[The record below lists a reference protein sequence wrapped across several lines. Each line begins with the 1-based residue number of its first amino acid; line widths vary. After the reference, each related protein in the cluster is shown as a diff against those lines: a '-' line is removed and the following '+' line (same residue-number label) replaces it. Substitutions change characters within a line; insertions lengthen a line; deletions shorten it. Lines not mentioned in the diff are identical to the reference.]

1 MGVRSMN
8 RLMKPGARERE
19 TLLTSGL
26 LSTLGVESVA
36 AMMEIAVIGNLP
48 ARQMLF
54 REGEPADLMH
64 CVLSGYVRAYRL
76 DPDGR
81 EAGVELYGPGD
92 LIGASVVLDGGRY
105 AATAQ
110 AAEPSLI
117 ARFDQ
122 KRVRDIASRRPDLA
136 LALANALSAQLCK
149 AFANLA
155 NDRLHTAPQRVARYL
170 LARCP
175 ADGRAV
181 SFRLPYQK
189 SLLAGKL
196 GLAPEALSRA
206 FSMLRGHGVSVR
218 GRLVHIGDPEALR
231 RI

>member
-1 MGVRSMN
+1 MN

-19 TLLTSGL
+19 TLLNSGL
-26 LSTLGVESVA
+26 LSVLGVESVA

-48 ARQMLF
+48 ARQILF
-54 REGEPADLMH
+54 REGEPADMLH
-64 CVLSGYVRAYRL
+64 CVLSGYIRLYKL

-81 EAGVELYGPGD
+81 EADVELYGPGD

-117 ARFDQ
+117 ARFDL
-122 KRVRDIASRRPDLA
+122 KRVRDIAGRRPDLA
-136 LALANALSAQLCK
+136 VALTNALSAQLSKVFGC
-149 AFANLA
+149 LA

-170 LARCP
+170 LAHCP
-175 ADGRAV
+175 QDAKAA

-206 FSMLRGHGVSVR
+206 FSMLRDHGVTVR
-218 GRLVHIGDPEALR
+218 GRLVQISDPEALR
-231 RI
+231 RL

>member
-1 MGVRSMN
+1 MN
-8 RLMKPGARERE
+8 RLMKPGVRERE
-19 TLLTSGL
+19 TLLNSGL
-26 LSTLGVESVA
+26 LSVLGVESVA
-36 AMMEIAVIGNLP
+36 AMMEIAAIGSLP
-48 ARQMLF
+48 ARQILF
-54 REGEPADLMH
+54 REGEPADQLH
-64 CVLSGYVRAYRL
+64 CVLSGYVRLYKL

-81 EAGVELYGPGD
+81 EADVELYGPGD
-92 LIGASVVLDGGRY
+92 LIGASVVLDGGCY

-110 AAEPSLI
+110 AAEPSLVS
-117 ARFDQ
+117 RFDL

-136 LALANALSAQLCK
+136 MALTGAVSAQLAKVFGC
-149 AFANLA
+149 LA

-170 LARCP
+170 LGHCP
-175 ADGRAV
+175 QDGKAA

-206 FSMLRGHGVSVR
+206 FSMLREHGVTVR

-231 RI
+231 RL

>member
-1 MGVRSMN
+1 MN

-19 TLLTSGL
+19 TLLNAGL
-26 LSTLGVESVA
+26 LSALGVESVA
-36 AMMEIAVIGNLP
+36 AMMEITVIGNLP
-48 ARQMLF
+48 ARQILF
-54 REGEPADLMH
+54 REGEPADMLH
-64 CVLSGYVRAYRL
+64 SVLSGYVRLYKL

-81 EAGVELYGPGD
+81 EADVELYGPGD

-105 AATAQ
+105 RATAQ
-110 AAEPSLI
+110 AAEPALI
-117 ARFDQ
+117 ARFDL
-122 KRVRDIASRRPDLA
+122 KRVRDIANRRPDLA
-136 LALANALSAQLCK
+136 VALSNALSSQLSK
-149 AFANLA
+149 AYASLA

-170 LARCP
+170 LAHCP
-175 ADGRAV
+175 VEGKAA

-206 FSMLRGHGVSVR
+206 FSMLRSHGVTVR

-231 RI
+231 RL

>member
-1 MGVRSMN
+1 MN

-19 TLLTSGL
+19 TLLNSGL
-26 LSTLGVESVA
+26 LSALGVESVA

-54 REGEPADLMH
+54 REGEPADMLH
-64 CVLSGYVRAYRL
+64 SVLSGYVRAYRL

-81 EAGVELYGPGD
+81 EADVELYGPGD
-92 LIGASVVLDGGRY
+92 LIGASVVLDGSRY
-105 AATAQ
+105 MATAQ
-110 AAEPSLI
+110 AAEPSLV
-117 ARFDQ
+117 ARFDL
-122 KRVRDIASRRPDLA
+122 KRVRDIASHRPDLA
-136 LALANALSAQLCK
+136 VALANALSAQLSK

-155 NDRLHTAPQRVARYL
+155 SDRLHTAPQRVARYL
-170 LARCP
+170 LTQCP
-175 ADGRAV
+175 ADGRPA
-181 SFRLPYQK
+181 SIRLPYQK

>member
-1 MGVRSMN
+1 MN

-19 TLLTSGL
+19 TLLNAGL
-26 LSTLGVESVA
+26 LSMLGVESVA

-54 REGEPADLMH
+54 REGEPADMLH
-64 CVLSGYVRAYRL
+64 CVLSGYIRVYKL

-81 EAGVELYGPGD
+81 EADVELYGPGD
-92 LIGASVVLDGGRY
+92 VVGASVVLEGGRY
-105 AATAQ
+105 PATAQ

-117 ARFDQ
+117 ARFDL
-122 KRVRDIASRRPDLA
+122 KRVRDIAARRPDLA
-136 LALANALSAQLCK
+136 MALAATLSSQLGR
-149 AFANLA
+149 AFASLSD
-155 NDRLHTAPQRVARYL
+155 DRLHTAPQRVARYL
-170 LARCP
+170 LSHCTV
-175 ADGRAV
+175 DGKPS

-206 FSMLRGHGVSVR
+206 FSLLRGHGVSVR

-231 RI
+231 RV

>member
-1 MGVRSMN
+1 MN

-19 TLLTSGL
+19 TLLSSGL
-26 LSTLGVESVA
+26 LAALGVESVA
-36 AMMEIAVIGNLP
+36 AMMEIAVIGSLP
-48 ARQMLF
+48 ARQILF
-54 REGEPADLMH
+54 REGEPADLLH
-64 CVLSGYVRAYRL
+64 CVLSGYIRVYKL

-81 EAGVELYGPGD
+81 EADVELYGPGD

-110 AAEPSLI
+110 AAEPALI
-117 ARFDQ
+117 ARFDL
-122 KRVRDIASRRPDLA
+122 KRVRDIANRRPDLA
-136 LALANALSAQLCK
+136 VALANALSAQLAK
-149 AFANLA
+149 AFASLS

-170 LARCP
+170 LAHCSVEGK
-175 ADGRAV
+175 AT

-206 FSMLRGHGVSVR
+206 FSMLRSYGVNVR

-231 RI
+231 RL

>member
-1 MGVRSMN
+1 MN

-19 TLLTSGL
+19 TLLNSGL
-26 LSTLGVESVA
+26 LSALGVESVA
-36 AMMEIAVIGNLP
+36 AMMEIAAIGNLP
-48 ARQMLF
+48 PRQLLF
-54 REGEPADLMH
+54 REGEPADMLH
-64 CVLSGYVRAYRL
+64 SVLSGYVRVYKL

-81 EAGVELYGPGD
+81 EADVELYGPGD

-105 AATAQ
+105 GATAQ

-117 ARFDQ
+117 ARFDL
-122 KRVRDIASRRPDLA
+122 KRVRDIAGRRPDLA
-136 LALANALSAQLCK
+136 MALANALTGQLAR
-149 AFANLA
+149 AFASLA
-155 NDRLHTAPQRVARYL
+155 DDRLHTAPQRVARYL
-170 LARCP
+170 LAQCP
-175 ADGRAV
+175 ADKAT

-206 FSMLRGHGVSVR
+206 FSMLRGHGVNVR
-218 GRLVHIGDPEALR
+218 GRLVHIGDPDALR

>member
-1 MGVRSMN
+1 MN

-19 TLLTSGL
+19 TLLNSGL
-26 LSTLGVESVA
+26 LSALGVESVA
-36 AMMEIAVIGNLP
+36 AMMEIAAIGNLP
-48 ARQMLF
+48 PRQMLF
-54 REGEPADLMH
+54 REGEPADMLH
-64 CVLSGYVRAYRL
+64 CVLSGYIRAYKL

-81 EAGVELYGPGD
+81 EADVELYGPGEM
-92 LIGASVVLDGGRY
+92 IGASAVLDGGRY
-105 AATAQ
+105 RATAQ

-117 ARFDQ
+117 ARFDL

-136 LALANALSAQLCK
+136 MALASALSAQLSK
-149 AFANLA
+149 AFASLA
-155 NDRLHTAPQRVARYL
+155 DDRLHTAPQRVAHYL
-170 LARCP
+170 LAHCP
-175 ADGRAV
+175 VDSKAA

-206 FSMLRGHGVSVR
+206 FSMLRNHGVSVR

>member
-1 MGVRSMN
+1 MN
-8 RLMKPGARERE
+8 RLMRPGVRERE
-19 TLLTSGL
+19 TLLTSGI
-26 LSTLGVESVA
+26 LSTLGVESVT

-54 REGEPADLMH
+54 REGEPADIMH
-64 CVLSGYVRAYRL
+64 CVLAGYVRAYRL

-81 EAGVELYGPGD
+81 EADVELYGPGD

-105 AATAQ
+105 AANAQ

-136 LALANALSAQLCK
+136 LALANALSIQLCK

-170 LARCP
+170 LAHCP
-175 ADGRAV
+175 ADGRAA

>member
-1 MGVRSMN
+1 MN

-19 TLLTSGL
+19 TLLNSGL
-26 LSTLGVESVA
+26 LSVLGVESVA
-36 AMMEIAVIGNLP
+36 AMMEIASIGSLP

-54 REGEPADLMH
+54 REGEPADMLH
-64 CVLSGYVRAYRL
+64 CVLSGYVRVYKL

-81 EAGVELYGPGD
+81 EADVELYGPGD

-105 AATAQ
+105 RATAQ

-117 ARFDQ
+117 ARFDL
-122 KRVRDIASRRPDLA
+122 KRVRDIASRRTDLA
-136 LALANALSAQLCK
+136 MALATSLSGQLAR
-149 AFANLA
+149 AFASLA
-155 NDRLHTAPQRVARYL
+155 DDRLHTAPQRVAHYL
-170 LARCP
+170 LAHCT
-175 ADGRAV
+175 ADGKPA

-206 FSMLRGHGVSVR
+206 FSMLRNHGVSVR

>member
-1 MGVRSMN
+1 MN

-19 TLLTSGL
+19 TLLNSGL
-26 LSTLGVESVA
+26 LSVLGVESVA
-36 AMMEIAVIGNLP
+36 AMMEIAAIGSLP

-54 REGEPADLMH
+54 REGEPADMLH
-64 CVLSGYVRAYRL
+64 CVLSGYVRVYKL

-81 EAGVELYGPGD
+81 EADVELYGPGD

-105 AATAQ
+105 RATAQ

-117 ARFDQ
+117 ARFDL
-122 KRVRDIASRRPDLA
+122 KRVRDIASRRTDLA
-136 LALANALSAQLCK
+136 MALATSLSGQLAR
-149 AFANLA
+149 AFASLA
-155 NDRLHTAPQRVARYL
+155 DDRLHTAPQRVAHYL
-170 LARCP
+170 LAHCT
-175 ADGRAV
+175 ADGKPA

-206 FSMLRGHGVSVR
+206 FSMLRNHGVSVR
-218 GRLVHIGDPEALR
+218 GRLVHISDPEALR

>member
-1 MGVRSMN
+1 MN

-19 TLLTSGL
+19 TLLNSGL
-26 LSTLGVESVA
+26 LSVLGVESVA
-36 AMMEIAVIGNLP
+36 AMMEIAAIGSLP

-54 REGEPADLMH
+54 REGEPADMLH
-64 CVLSGYVRAYRL
+64 CVLSGYVRVYKL

-81 EAGVELYGPGD
+81 EADVELYGPGD

-105 AATAQ
+105 RATAQ

-117 ARFDQ
+117 ARFDL
-122 KRVRDIASRRPDLA
+122 KRVRDIASRRTDLA
-136 LALANALSAQLCK
+136 MALATSLSGQLAR
-149 AFANLA
+149 AFASLA
-155 NDRLHTAPQRVARYL
+155 DDRLHTAPQRVAHYL
-170 LARCP
+170 LAHYT
-175 ADGRAV
+175 ADGKPA

-206 FSMLRGHGVSVR
+206 FSMLRNHGVSVR

>member
-1 MGVRSMN
+1 MN

-19 TLLTSGL
+19 TLLNSGL
-26 LSTLGVESVA
+26 LSALGVESVA
-36 AMMEIAVIGNLP
+36 AMMEIAAIGNLP

-54 REGEPADLMH
+54 REGEPADMLH
-64 CVLSGYVRAYRL
+64 CVLSGYVRVYKL

-81 EAGVELYGPGD
+81 EADVELYGPGD
-92 LIGASVVLDGGRY
+92 LIGASVVLDGSRY
-105 AATAQ
+105 RATAQ

-117 ARFDQ
+117 ARFDL
-122 KRVRDIASRRPDLA
+122 KRVRDIANRRPDLA
-136 LALANALSAQLCK
+136 MAIAVSLSGQLSR
-149 AFANLA
+149 AFASLA
-155 NDRLHTAPQRVARYL
+155 DDRLHTAPQRVAHYL
-170 LARCP
+170 LAHCP
-175 ADGRAV
+175 VDCKTA

-206 FSMLRGHGVSVR
+206 FSMLRNHGVSVR

>member
-1 MGVRSMN
+1 MN
-8 RLMKPGARERE
+8 RLMKPGIRERE
-19 TLLTSGL
+19 TLLNSGL
-26 LSTLGVESVA
+26 LSALGVESVA

-48 ARQMLF
+48 ARQILF
-54 REGEPADLMH
+54 REGEPADMLQ
-64 CVLSGYVRAYRL
+64 CVLSGYIRVYKL

-81 EAGVELYGPGD
+81 EADVELYGPGD

-110 AAEPSLI
+110 AAEPALI
-117 ARFDQ
+117 ARFDL
-122 KRVRDIASRRPDLA
+122 KRVREIISRRPDLA
-136 LALANALSAQLCK
+136 VALANALSAQLSK
-149 AFANLA
+149 AFASLA

-170 LARCP
+170 LGHCP
-175 ADGRAV
+175 ADGKAA

-189 SLLAGKL
+189 SLLAGRL

-206 FSMLRGHGVSVR
+206 FSMLRSHGVSVR

-231 RI
+231 RL

>member
-1 MGVRSMN
+1 MN

-19 TLLTSGL
+19 TLLNSGL
-26 LSTLGVESVA
+26 LSALGVESVA
-36 AMMEIAVIGNLP
+36 AMMEIAAIGNLP

-54 REGEPADLMH
+54 REGEPADMLH
-64 CVLSGYVRAYRL
+64 SVLSGYVRVYKL

-81 EAGVELYGPGD
+81 EADVELYGPGD
-92 LIGASVVLDGGRY
+92 LIGASVVLDGSRY
-105 AATAQ
+105 GATAQ

-117 ARFDQ
+117 ARFDL
-122 KRVRDIASRRPDLA
+122 KRVRDIAGRRPDLA
-136 LALANALSAQLCK
+136 MALASALSGQLSR
-149 AFANLA
+149 AFASLA
-155 NDRLHTAPQRVARYL
+155 DNRLHTAPQRVARYL
-170 LARCP
+170 LAQCP
-175 ADGRAV
+175 TEDKAT

-206 FSMLRGHGVSVR
+206 FSMLRGHGVNVR
-218 GRLVHIGDPEALR
+218 GRLVHISEPDALR

>member
-1 MGVRSMN
+1 MN

-19 TLLTSGL
+19 TLLNSGL
-26 LSTLGVESVA
+26 LSVLGVESVA
-36 AMMEIAVIGNLP
+36 AMMEIAAIGSLP

-54 REGEPADLMH
+54 REGEPADMLH
-64 CVLSGYVRAYRL
+64 CVLSGYVRVYKL

-81 EAGVELYGPGD
+81 EADVELYGPGD

-105 AATAQ
+105 RATAQ

-117 ARFDQ
+117 ARFDL
-122 KRVRDIASRRPDLA
+122 KRVRDIAGRRTDLA
-136 LALANALSAQLCK
+136 MALANALSAQLSK
-149 AFANLA
+149 AFASLA
-155 NDRLHTAPQRVARYL
+155 DDRLHTAPQRVAHYL
-170 LARCP
+170 LSHCTPDGKP
-175 ADGRAV
+175 A

-206 FSMLRGHGVSVR
+206 FSMLRNHGVSVR

>member
-1 MGVRSMN
+1 MN

-19 TLLTSGL
+19 TLLHSGL
-26 LSTLGVESVA
+26 LSALGVESVA
-36 AMMEIAVIGNLP
+36 AMMEIAVIGSLP
-48 ARQMLF
+48 VRQMLF
-54 REGEPADLMH
+54 REGEPADMLH
-64 CVLSGYVRAYRL
+64 SVLSGYVRAYKL

-81 EAGVELYGPGD
+81 EADVELYGPGD

-110 AAEPSLI
+110 AAEPALI
-117 ARFDQ
+117 ARFDL
-122 KRVRDIASRRPDLA
+122 KRVRDIANRRPDLA
-136 LALANALSAQLCK
+136 VALATALSGQLTK
-149 AFANLA
+149 VFASLS

-170 LARCP
+170 LGHCP
-175 ADGRAV
+175 PDSKAV

-206 FSMLRGHGVSVR
+206 FSLLRSHGVSVR

>member
-1 MGVRSMN
+1 MN

-19 TLLTSGL
+19 TLLNSGFL
-26 LSTLGVESVA
+26 ASLGVESVA
-36 AMMEIAVIGNLP
+36 ALMEIAVIGNLP

-54 REGEPADLMH
+54 REGEPADMLH
-64 CVLSGYVRAYRL
+64 CVLSGYIRLYKL

-81 EAGVELYGPGD
+81 EADVSLYGPGD

-110 AAEPSLI
+110 AAEPALL
-117 ARFDQ
+117 ARFDLR
-122 KRVRDIASRRPDLA
+122 RVRDIASRRADLA
-136 LALANALSAQLCK
+136 LALLNIVSAQL
-149 AFANLA
+149 AASFTSLA
-155 NDRLHTAPQRVARYL
+155 DDRLHTAPQRVSRYL
-170 LARCP
+170 LDHCP
-175 ADGRAV
+175 PDGKAT

-206 FSMLRGHGVSVR
+206 FSLLRNHGVHVR
-218 GRLVHIGDPEALR
+218 GRLVHIGDPEALKR
-231 RI
+231 V

>member
-1 MGVRSMN
+1 MN

-19 TLLTSGL
+19 TLLNSGL
-26 LSTLGVESVA
+26 LSVLGVESVA
-36 AMMEIAVIGNLP
+36 AMMEIAAIGSLP

-54 REGEPADLMH
+54 REGEPADMLH
-64 CVLSGYVRAYRL
+64 CVLSGYVRVYKL

-81 EAGVELYGPGD
+81 EADVELYGPGD

-105 AATAQ
+105 RATAQ

-117 ARFDQ
+117 ARFDL
-122 KRVRDIASRRPDLA
+122 KRVRDIASRRTDLA
-136 LALANALSAQLCK
+136 MALATSLSGQLAR
-149 AFANLA
+149 AFASLA
-155 NDRLHTAPQRVARYL
+155 DDRLHTAPQRVAHYL
-170 LARCP
+170 LAHCT
-175 ADGRAV
+175 ADGKPA

-206 FSMLRGHGVSVR
+206 FSMLRNHGVSVR

>member
-1 MGVRSMN
+1 MN

-19 TLLTSGL
+19 TFLNSNL
-26 LSTLGVESVA
+26 LSALGVESVA
-36 AMMEIAVIGNLP
+36 AMMEIAIIGNLP

-54 REGEPADLMH
+54 REGEPADMLH
-64 CVLSGYVRAYRL
+64 CVLSGYVRVYKL

-81 EAGVELYGPGD
+81 EADVELYGPGD

-105 AATAQ
+105 RATAQ

-117 ARFDQ
+117 ARFDL
-122 KRVRDIASRRPDLA
+122 KRVRDIAARRPDLA
-136 LALANALSAQLCK
+136 MALATALSGQLSK
-149 AFANLA
+149 AFASLA
-155 NDRLHTAPQRVARYL
+155 DDRLHTAPQRVANYL
-170 LARCP
+170 LTHCP
-175 ADGRAV
+175 ADGKAA

-206 FSMLRGHGVSVR
+206 FSMLRNHGVSVR
-218 GRLVHIGDPEALR
+218 GRLMHIGDPEALR

>member
-1 MGVRSMN
+1 MN
-8 RLMKPGARERE
+8 RLMKPGVRERE
-19 TLLTSGL
+19 TLLNSGL
-26 LSTLGVESVA
+26 LSVLGVESVA
-36 AMMEIAVIGNLP
+36 AMMEIAVIGSLP
-48 ARQMLF
+48 ARQILF
-54 REGEPADLMH
+54 REGEPADMLH
-64 CVLSGYVRAYRL
+64 CVLSGYIRLYKL

-81 EAGVELYGPGD
+81 EADVELYGPGD
-92 LIGASVVLDGGRY
+92 LIGASVVLDGGCY

-117 ARFDQ
+117 ARFDL
-122 KRVRDIASRRPDLA
+122 KRVRDIAGRRPDLA
-136 LALANALSAQLCK
+136 VALANALSAQLFKGFGC
-149 AFANLA
+149 LA

-170 LARCP
+170 LGHCQQ
-175 ADGRAV
+175 DGKAV

-206 FSMLRGHGVSVR
+206 FSMLRDHGVTVR

-231 RI
+231 RV

>member
-1 MGVRSMN
+1 MN

-19 TLLTSGL
+19 TLLNSGL
-26 LSTLGVESVA
+26 LSALGVESVA

-48 ARQMLF
+48 VRQMLF
-54 REGEPADLMH
+54 REGEPADMLH
-64 CVLSGYVRAYRL
+64 SVLSGYVRAYKL

-81 EAGVELYGPGD
+81 EADVELYGPGD
-92 LIGASVVLDGGRY
+92 LIGASVVLEGGRY

-110 AAEPSLI
+110 AAEPALI
-117 ARFDQ
+117 ARFDL

-136 LALANALSAQLCK
+136 IALATALSGQLSK
-149 AFANLA
+149 VFASLA

-170 LARCP
+170 LGHCP
-175 ADGRAV
+175 PDGKVV

-206 FSMLRGHGVSVR
+206 FSMLRGHGVTVR

-231 RI
+231 RA

>member
-1 MGVRSMN
+1 MN

-26 LSTLGVESVA
+26 LATLGVESVA
-36 AMMEIAVIGNLP
+36 AMMEIAIIGNLP
-48 ARQMLF
+48 ARQILF
-54 REGEPADLMH
+54 REGEPADMLH
-64 CVLSGYVRAYRL
+64 CVLSGYVRVYKL

-81 EAGVELYGPGD
+81 EADVELYGPGD

-105 AATAQ
+105 AAVAQ

-117 ARFDQ
+117 ARFDL

-136 LALANALSAQLCK
+136 LALANALSSQLSR
-149 AFANLA
+149 AFASLA
-155 NDRLHTAPQRVARYL
+155 TDRLHTAPQRVARFL
-170 LARCP
+170 LAHCP
-175 ADGRAV
+175 ANGKAV
-181 SFRLPYQK
+181 SYRLPYQK

-206 FSMLRGHGVSVR
+206 FSMLRSHGVSVR
-218 GRLVHIGDPEALR
+218 GRLVQIDEPDALR

>member
-1 MGVRSMN
+1 MN

-19 TLLTSGL
+19 TLLHSGL
-26 LSTLGVESVA
+26 LSVLGVESVA
-36 AMMEIAVIGNLP
+36 AMMEIAIIGNLP
-48 ARQMLF
+48 ARQILF
-54 REGEPADLMH
+54 REGEPADMLH
-64 CVLSGYVRAYRL
+64 CVLSGYIRLYKL

-81 EAGVELYGPGD
+81 EADVELYGPGD

-117 ARFDQ
+117 ARFDL
-122 KRVRDIASRRPDLA
+122 KRVRDISGRRQDLA
-136 LALANALSAQLCK
+136 VALANALSTQLSKVFGC
-149 AFANLA
+149 LA

-170 LARCP
+170 LAHCP
-175 ADGRAV
+175 QDGKAA

-206 FSMLRGHGVSVR
+206 FSMLRDHGVTVR
-218 GRLVHIGDPEALR
+218 GRLVQIGDPEALR
-231 RI
+231 RL

>member
-1 MGVRSMN
+1 MN
-8 RLMKPGARERE
+8 RLMKPGVRERE

-26 LSTLGVESVA
+26 LATLGVESVA
-36 AMMEIAVIGNLP
+36 AMMEIAIIGNLP
-48 ARQMLF
+48 ARQILF
-54 REGEPADLMH
+54 REGEPADMMH
-64 CVLSGYVRAYRL
+64 CVLSGYVRVYKL

-81 EAGVELYGPGD
+81 EADVELYGPGD

-105 AATAQ
+105 AAVAQ

-117 ARFDQ
+117 ARFDL

-136 LALANALSAQLCK
+136 LALANALSSQLSR
-149 AFANLA
+149 AFASLA
-155 NDRLHTAPQRVARYL
+155 TDRLHTAPQRVARFL
-170 LARCP
+170 LAHCP
-175 ADGRAV
+175 ANGKAV
-181 SFRLPYQK
+181 SYRLPYQK

-206 FSMLRGHGVSVR
+206 FSMLRSHGVSVR
-218 GRLVHIGDPEALR
+218 GRLVQIDEPDALR

>member
-1 MGVRSMN
+1 MN

-19 TLLTSGL
+19 TLLNSGL
-26 LSTLGVESVA
+26 LSALGVESVTG
-36 AMMEIAVIGNLP
+36 MMEIAAIGSLP
-48 ARQMLF
+48 ARQILF
-54 REGEPADLMH
+54 REGEPADMLH
-64 CVLSGYVRAYRL
+64 CVLSGYLRVYKL

-81 EAGVELYGPGD
+81 EADVELYGPGD

-105 AATAQ
+105 SATAQ

-117 ARFDQ
+117 ARFDL
-122 KRVRDIASRRPDLA
+122 KRVREIANRRPDLA
-136 LALANALSAQLCK
+136 LALATSLSAQLSRV
-149 AFANLA
+149 FGSLA
-155 NDRLHTAPQRVARYL
+155 DDRLHTAPQRVARYL
-170 LARCP
+170 LGHCP
-175 ADGRAV
+175 ADGKAA

-206 FSMLRGHGVSVR
+206 FSMLRSHGVSVR
-218 GRLVHIGDPEALR
+218 GRLVHIDDPEMLR

>member
-1 MGVRSMN
+1 MN

-19 TLLTSGL
+19 TLLNSGL
-26 LSTLGVESVA
+26 LSMLGVESVT

-54 REGEPADLMH
+54 REGEPADMLH
-64 CVLSGYVRAYRL
+64 CVLSGYVRVYKL

-81 EAGVELYGPGD
+81 EADVELYGPGD
-92 LIGASVVLDGGRY
+92 LIGASVVLDGSRY
-105 AATAQ
+105 PATAQ

-117 ARFDQ
+117 ARFDL
-122 KRVRDIASRRPDLA
+122 KRVRDIAARRSDLA
-136 LALANALSAQLCK
+136 VALATALSGQLSRV
-149 AFANLA
+149 FGSLA
-155 NDRLHTAPQRVARYL
+155 DDRLHTAPQRVARYL
-170 LARCP
+170 LSHCT
-175 ADGRAV
+175 ADGRAS

-206 FSMLRGHGVSVR
+206 FSLLRGHGVSVR

-231 RI
+231 RV

>member
-1 MGVRSMN
+1 MN

-19 TLLTSGL
+19 TLLSSGL
-26 LSTLGVESVA
+26 LAALGVESVA

-48 ARQMLF
+48 ARQILF
-54 REGEPADLMH
+54 REGEPADLLH
-64 CVLSGYVRAYRL
+64 CVLSGYVRVYKL

-81 EAGVELYGPGD
+81 EADVELYGPGD

-105 AATAQ
+105 GATAQ
-110 AAEPSLI
+110 AAEPALI
-117 ARFDQ
+117 ARFDL
-122 KRVRDIASRRPDLA
+122 KRVRDIANRRPDLA
-136 LALANALSAQLCK
+136 VALTNALSVQLAK
-149 AFANLA
+149 AYASLA

-170 LARCP
+170 LAHCTVEGKP
-175 ADGRAV
+175 A

-206 FSMLRGHGVSVR
+206 FSMLRSYGVNVR